1 MRERSHALELRP
13 VWVVWVQTAPIADVQ
28 TRGAI
33 VRSRVCRQSKHLNSF
48 EATDPTGAKHT
59 LDVWVQMCESTDLS
73 GAPRVTQGI
82 PVIRTHDGSVVAP
95 LGDGKYE
102 VIDSGLTLHSDH
114 PNAP

>member
-1 MRERSHALELRP
+1 MR
-13 VWVVWVQTAPIADVQ
+13 
-28 TRGAI
+28 
-33 VRSRVCRQSKHLNSF
+33 
-48 EATDPTGAKHT
+48 
-59 LDVWVQMCESTDLS
+59 ESTDLS
-73 GAPRVTQGI
+73 GATRAIQGI